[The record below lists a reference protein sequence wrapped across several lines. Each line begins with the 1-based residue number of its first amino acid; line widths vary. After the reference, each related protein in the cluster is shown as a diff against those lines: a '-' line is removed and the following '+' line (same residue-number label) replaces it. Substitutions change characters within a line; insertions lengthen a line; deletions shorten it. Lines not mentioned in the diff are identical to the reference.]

1 MTQKKKRVVIVG
13 GVAAGASAAARLRRL
28 DEDCEIILLEKGPF
42 VSFAN
47 CGLPYYIGGEIAD
60 RSKLL
65 VQTPARLKDLLNID
79 VRPLHE
85 VLEIRP
91 TTKEVVV
98 RDLKNSL
105 DIVMRYDALLL
116 ATGAV
121 PRNMSIP
128 GLEAPNH
135 FGLRTIPEMDK
146 IHELILIQ
154 SAQSVIIIGGGYIG
168 IEAAEQLQHRGLK
181 VTVIEAGA
189 HILAPFDSEMA
200 VFVEDELR
208 KSGIGLTLGQR
219 VVSLNSSG
227 KSSVVTLSNGEK
239 VEGDFVILALGV
251 QPEVTLA
258 RAAGLQ
264 IGELGGIRVDSQ
276 LRTSDPHIWA
286 AGDAIEVKD
295 LVTGRYALIA
305 LAGPAN
311 RQGRVVADVIAGRDS
326 HYHGSIGTA
335 VIRVFSLV
343 AACTGASEKK
353 LLKEGIPFEKVYL
366 HPNSHASYYP
376 GAKRIATKLVFS
388 RASRK
393 LLGAQC
399 IGEDGADK
407 RIDIFATAIKAGMT
421 IDQVSDLELC
431 YAPPIGSAKDAVNLA
446 GMAAQNVLN
455 DLVPVIHWHEIS
467 ALDMARTV
475 LLDVRDLSERE
486 RGTIPGSI
494 HLPLAEIRARV
505 SELDRNK
512 EIVCFCASGQRSALA
527 CRILKQFG
535 YQARNLSGAYLTWN
549 ASQSA

>member
-1 MTQKKKRVVIVG
+1 MTQKKRVVIIG

-47 CGLPYYIGGEIAD
+47 CGLPYYIGGEITD

-65 VQTPARLKDLLNID
+65 VQTPARLKDILNID

-85 VLEIRP
+85 ALEIRP
-91 TTKEVVV
+91 ATKEVVV

-121 PRNMSIP
+121 PRNLSMP

-146 IHELILIQ
+146 IHELILTQ
-154 SAQSVIIIGGGYIG
+154 SAQSAIIVGGGYIG
-168 IEAAEQLQHRGLK
+168 VEAAEQLKHRGLK
-181 VTVIEAGA
+181 VTVVEAGA

-200 VFVEDELR
+200 VFVEEELR
-208 KSGIGLTLGQR
+208 KSGIDLTLGQR
-219 VVSLNSSG
+219 VASLHSTG
-227 KSSVVTLSNGEK
+227 KSSVITLSNGEQLMADL
-239 VEGDFVILALGV
+239 VVLALGV

-258 RAAGLQ
+258 RAAGLK

-353 LLKEGIPFEKVYL
+353 LSKEGIPFEKVYL
-366 HPNSHASYYP
+366 HPNSHASYYL

-399 IGEDGADK
+399 IGEDGAEK

-421 IDQVSDLELC
+421 IDQVADLELC
-431 YAPPIGSAKDAVNLA
+431 YAPPVGSAKDAVNLA

-467 ALDMARTV
+467 ELDMAKTV

-486 RGTIPGSI
+486 RGTIPGSS

-512 EIVCFCASGQRSALA
+512 EIICFCASGQRSALA
-527 CRILKQFG
+527 CRILKQLG
-535 YQARNLSGAYLTWN
+535 YQARNLSGAYLTWS